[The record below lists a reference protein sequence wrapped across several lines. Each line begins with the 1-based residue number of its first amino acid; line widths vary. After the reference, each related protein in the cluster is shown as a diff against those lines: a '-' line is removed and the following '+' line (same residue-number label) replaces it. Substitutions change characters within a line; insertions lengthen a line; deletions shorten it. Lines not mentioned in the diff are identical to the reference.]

1 MLQNVRAGCRKH
13 AAACAE
19 HVASSSLP
27 GLMRY
32 SRAYVAATI
41 LSSLITFCLA
51 PSIGAAQSH
60 LPQCPSERNQIW
72 TDCTGVYSFLMEV
85 CTLVN
90 SETTKEMDKAHSRLP
105 METNTSA
112 NGGMTKKME
121 RALIH
126 FSTVTNTSADGGIAK
141 ETDEARKLT
150 LMEVN
155 TLVSSGTMKGMDR
168 ARSPGP
174 MERNTLVNSGTTYKM
189 DRARIRFPMEGN
201 T

>member
-72 TDCTGVYSFLMEV
+72 TDCTGVYSYP
-85 CTLVN
+85 
-90 SETTKEMDKAHSRLP
+90 DGSRYVG
-105 METNTSA
+105 EFRDNKRSA
-112 NGGMTKKME
+112 Q
-121 RALIH
+121 
-126 FSTVTNTSADGGIAK
+126 
-141 ETDEARKLT
+141 
-150 LMEVN
+150 
-155 TLVSSGTMKGMDR
+155 
-168 ARSPGP
+168 
-174 MERNTLVNSGTTYKM
+174 
-189 DRARIRFPMEGN
+189 
-201 T
+201 